1 MSDEKKIGY
10 AWRVGCQTAE
20 GITIDVT
27 GNFPV
32 DAPNAV
38 INTELDKWIDIF
50 SRQRAK
56 TVLIEEERL
65 LKDAKLTH
73 ASLLDQIRKE
83 SEKTHAKTS
92 EKQSFD
98 ALKTQCERVEAQIAQ
113 REAGIASLKLLV

>member
-10 AWRVGCQTAE
+10 AWRIGCQTAE
-20 GITIDVT
+20 GITIDIT

-32 DAPNAV
+32 DAPDAV

-56 TVLIEEERL
+56 TVLAEEERL
-65 LKDAKLTH
+65 LKDSQSTH
-73 ASLLDQIRKE
+73 KSLVEQIRKE
-83 SEKTHAKTS
+83 SEKTHTKTA
-92 EKQSFD
+92 EKQAFD